1 MWTLRQIAIWSECVG
16 NEGQLVSWS
25 WAKLADSGDWEAL
38 AIVLTRFAQA
48 AIGGLRNL
56 GNGTVS

>member
-1 MWTLRQIAIWSECVG
+1 M
-16 NEGQLVSWS
+16 VSWI
-25 WAKLADSGDWEAL
+25 WDGLADSEDWEAI